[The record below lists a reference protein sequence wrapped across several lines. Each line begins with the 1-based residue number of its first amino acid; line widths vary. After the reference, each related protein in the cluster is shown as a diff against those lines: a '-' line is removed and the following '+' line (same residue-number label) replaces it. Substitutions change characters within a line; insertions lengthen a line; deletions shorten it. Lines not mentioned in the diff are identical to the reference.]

1 MSLAAQAATTLVA
14 LIAALAAVSLWRG
27 ANRHTGSVRRAYR
40 LFALTVVLWGAGAI
54 GQQELATATAGAT
67 FPFTVADLPGLLALP
82 ALVTGLASLGSRRET
97 ARHPLAQR
105 HRARIGTA
113 IARGADGYVV
123 ASALFIIGWITVLSA
138 GFAHSGDD
146 PGTFA
151 AELIHPLADLLVLGV
166 VLPLA
171 VAAGRRGAAPVVAL
185 VAVTVSDMLAV
196 GAKITNGHPGAAAQ
210 LLLIAGFCVLG
221 CAPWIGDSWPA
232 GPGETGQFSRAVA
245 HVTTALAAVSAAAA
259 ALVLIGWVLAGSP
272 AAEPVLALVTGTM
285 VLALTARVL
294 ILAHRD
300 SIRSRLWHE
309 SGQQFRE
316 LADRISDVVLVCDYA
331 GAVSFS
337 SPAVRDYGYT
347 PDGLEGRVLID
358 LVHPEDRLGA
368 LRAVREAASVAGA
381 PVTGESAQPV
391 RYSCRVRA
399 ADGTWRYVE
408 ATISRH
414 RSQGAPDRLLVTSRD
429 VSDQVA
435 LRRQIAHLTYH
446 DGLTGLPN
454 RAYLEERAREVF
466 SHPDPGTPGLP
477 GVILVDLD
485 AFTSVNDAAGPS
497 AGDLVLA
504 QVARRLRAVVPPR
517 GTVAR
522 WGGDV
527 FAVLIQEASS
537 ASEIIELARRILA
550 SVAAEPFRAADR
562 SVALSASVGVAVA
575 DGSPAGYVWRNA
587 DAAVSRAKESGG
599 GRLEVFPAL
608 PHPDA
613 QRRLSLAA
621 QLSRI
626 LSRGQLGQGGPGQGQ
641 LADAEFGGDE
651 LGEGLPGGG
660 LPGGGLPG
668 ERLPGG
674 RLEVAYRPLADLA
687 TSQVI
692 GAEALPR
699 WRWDGTDV
707 PQQELQAAAE
717 TARVTVELGDW
728 MLREACS
735 QAASWWQDGWEASLW
750 LRCPPGPLL
759 APFSESVLGAL
770 AGSGLAPAA
779 LILEVAS
786 PVLADGGEAELREL
800 EELRERGVRVAVD
813 VSGSGYGS
821 LAGLGRH
828 PLDLVRI
835 GPGLVAGLGVDAA
848 AETLLKALVRIGQD
862 LGIQVAADGIET
874 AGQRDLLA
882 AMGCVLGLGPF
893 VAGPVPPASMPGPAG
908 GQGQAGHR
916 GRAGHHDRAGT
927 PGVSGA
933 PGTAGGRDV
942 AREHGPAGGELPF
955 GDVIS
960 PAPHLAS

>member
-1 MSLAAQAATTLVA
+1 M
-14 LIAALAAVSLWRG
+14 
-27 ANRHTGSVRRAYR
+27 
-40 LFALTVVLWGAGAI
+40 
-54 GQQELATATAGAT
+54 
-67 FPFTVADLPGLLALP
+67 
-82 ALVTGLASLGSRRET
+82 
-97 ARHPLAQR
+97 
-105 HRARIGTA
+105 
-113 IARGADGYVV
+113 
-123 ASALFIIGWITVLSA
+123 
-138 GFAHSGDD
+138 
-146 PGTFA
+146 
-151 AELIHPLADLLVLGV
+151 
-166 VLPLA
+166 
-171 VAAGRRGAAPVVAL
+171 
-185 VAVTVSDMLAV
+185 
-196 GAKITNGHPGAAAQ
+196 
-210 LLLIAGFCVLG
+210 
-221 CAPWIGDSWPA
+221 
-232 GPGETGQFSRAVA
+232 
-245 HVTTALAAVSAAAA
+245 
-259 ALVLIGWVLAGSP
+259 LIGWVLAGSP

-285 VLALTARVL
+285 VLALTARVV

-331 GAVSFS
+331 GAVSFA
-337 SPAVRDYGYT
+337 SPAVREYGYT
-347 PDGLEGRVLID
+347 PEGLEGRVLID
-358 LVHPEDRLGA
+358 LVHPEDRLGG

-381 PVTGESAQPV
+381 PVTGESVQPA

-454 RAYLEERAREVF
+454 RAYLEERAREVL
-466 SHPDPGTPGLP
+466 SHPAPGTPGVP

-562 SVALSASVGVAVA
+562 SVTLSASVGVAVA

-599 GRLEVFPAL
+599 GRLEVFPAV
-608 PHPDA
+608 PHPGA

-621 QLSRI
+621 QLSRT
-626 LSRGQLGQGGPGQGQ
+626 LSRGQPGQAQSGQAQSGQGQPGPGQ
-641 LADAEFGGDE
+641 LADVGSGEDE
-651 LGEGLPGGG
+651 LSEDQPGEDLPGQSQ
-660 LPGGGLPG
+660 PGPRQAGPG
-668 ERLPGG
+668 QPGG
-674 RLEVAYRPLADLA
+674 RLELAYRPLAELA
-687 TSQVI
+687 TSQVV
-692 GAEALPR
+692 GVEALPR

-707 PQQELQAAAE
+707 PEQEFQAAAE
-717 TARVTVELGDW
+717 TARVTVQLGDW

-750 LRCPPGPLL
+750 LRCPPRPPL
-759 APFSESVLGAL
+759 APSSESVLGAL
-770 AGSGLAPAA
+770 AGSGLTPAA

-786 PVLADGGEAELREL
+786 PVLSVGGEAVLREL
-800 EELRERGVRVAVD
+800 GELRERGVRLAVD
-813 VSGSGYGS
+813 VSGAGYGS
-821 LAGLGRH
+821 LAGLGHH
-828 PLDLVRI
+828 PVDLVRI
-835 GPGLVAGLGVDAA
+835 GPGLVAGLGADAA
-848 AETLLKALVRIGQD
+848 AETLLKALVRVGND
-862 LGIQVAADGIET
+862 LGFQVAADGIET

-893 VAGPVPPASMPGPAG
+893 VAGPVPPASLPGPAG
-908 GQGQAGHR
+908 GQGPPGHGGHR
-916 GRAGHHDRAGT
+916 GRAGRHDRAGA
-927 PGVSGA
+927 PGAAGA
-933 PGTAGGRDV
+933 PSAAGGRDV
-942 AREHGPAGGELPF
+942 AREHGRADGDLPF